1 MPFDE
6 NKFRVSV
13 ETGGIDTIKELGLPM
28 HLRTFGTLL
37 TINFL
42 YMTSEPTY
50 KTKTFLIKDIFRH
63 MHIQAP
69 AGPKEAR
76 VAVTRYL
83 ARNQTMPGEI
93 AAYYVNSLES
103 EEAWTVIGRCIAL
116 YHEVLSSVRKPFKSK
131 WYKKETRVDDGEVK
145 YTWVNVARGVDPKTP
160 HAYCELASVRKAVGL
175 STNRT
180 RISVCYME
188 MVKWKSC
195 ISEEQ
200 SESRIMDRISDRG
213 PLFEELMRAAWHPKR
228 HLRNCVGEGEFDMC

>member
-37 TINFL
+37 TINYFH
-42 YMTSEPTY
+42 MTSELTY

-69 AGPKEAR
+69 AGPNEAR
-76 VAVTRYL
+76 SAVTRYL
-83 ARNQTMPGEI
+83 ARNQTMPDEI
-93 AAYYVNSLES
+93 AAYYINSLEN
-103 EEAWTVIGRCIAL
+103 EETWTVIGRCIAL
-116 YHEVLSSVRKPFKSK
+116 YHEVLASVRKPFESK
-131 WYKKETRVDDGEVK
+131 WCKKVTHVGDGEVK
-145 YTWVNVARGVDPKTP
+145 YTWVNVSKGVDPKP
-160 HAYCELASVRKAVGL
+160 PRAYCELESVRKAVGL
-175 STNRT
+175 SINKT

-188 MVKWKSC
+188 MVKWKSY

-200 SESRIMDRISDRG
+200 SENRIMDRISDRG
-213 PLFEELMRAAWHPKR
+213 PLFEELMRAAWHPRR
-228 HLRNCVGEGEFDMC
+228 HLRNCVGEDDIDV